1 MKKKR
6 IRLSELALAA
16 EAFVTKGDPEACVP
30 HGNGHINS
38 TFIIP
43 CRDARGRQYRY
54 ILQAINTD
62 VFKNPEWV
70 TENIKKVTDFLKPRA
85 SERRSVMQMVPTVS
99 GEYTYTDKNGC
110 WRMYEFIEDAICL
123 DAPETTEDFYQSA
136 LAFGRFQRD
145 LSDFP
150 AEELKETIPDFHNTP
165 VRYQNFLKALE
176 EDAVGR
182 ASTVRSEVDFL
193 KFRADFYGVLED
205 AREAGVLP
213 LRVTHN
219 DTKLNNVM
227 LDKATR
233 TALCVIDLDTVMPGY
248 SVNDFGDAIRFGANT
263 AAEDEPDLSRVAIN
277 LTLFEAYTKG
287 FLEGCGGR
295 LPLEEAL
302 LLPEGAKMMTL
313 EVAMR
318 FLTDYLQGDVYFKT
332 KYPEHNL
339 IRCRSQLALAA
350 DMEAHWEEMKDIVRA
365 CYKKA

>member
-1 MKKKR
+1 MKSN
-6 IRLSELALAA
+6 IRLSQSAAALDQFAM
-16 EAFVTKGDPEACVP
+16 KGSPEACVP
-30 HGNGHINS
+30 YGNGHINS
-38 TFIIP
+38 TFLIT
-43 CRDARGRQYRY
+43 CKDEHGRQRRY
-54 ILQAINTD
+54 ILQAINTT

-70 TENIKKVTDFLKPRA
+70 TENIKKVTDYLQARTTD
-85 SERRSVMQMVPTVS
+85 RRRVMHMIPTLD
-99 GEYTYTDKNGC
+99 GGYTHTDKNGC

-123 DAPETTEDFYQSA
+123 DAPERAEDFYQSG
-136 LAFGRFQRD
+136 LAFGQFQRD
-145 LSDFP
+145 LSAFP
-150 AEELKETIPDFHNTP
+150 AEELHETIPDFHNTP
-165 VRYQNFLKALE
+165 VRYRNFLKALE
-176 EDAVGR
+176 EDVCGR
-182 ASTVRSEVDFL
+182 AAQVKHETDFL
-193 KFRADFYGVLED
+193 KFREDFYDVLEN
-205 AREAGVLP
+205 AREAGELP

-227 LDKATR
+227 LDKDTR

-277 LTLFEAYTKG
+277 LNMFEAYTKG

-295 LPLEEAL
+295 LPKEEVM

-350 DMEAHWEEMKDIVRA
+350 DMEAHWDEMKAIVA
-365 CYKKA
+365 SYL

>member
-16 EAFVTKGDPEACVP
+16 EAFVTKGDPEACLP

-38 TFIIP
+38 TFVIP
-43 CRDARGRQYRY
+43 CRDARGHQYRY
-54 ILQAINTD
+54 ILQAINTN
-62 VFKNPEWV
+62 VFKKPEWV
-70 TENIKKVTDFLKPRA
+70 TENIKKVTDFLKTRA
-85 SERRSVMQMVPTVS
+85 TDRRSVMQMVPTVD
-99 GEYTYTDKNGC
+99 GEYTSTDKNGC
-110 WRMYEFIEDAICL
+110 WRMYEFIEGAICL

-176 EDAVGR
+176 EDVVGR
-182 ASTVRSEVDFL
+182 AATVRSEVDFL

-263 AAEDEPDLSRVAIN
+263 AAEDEPDLSRVAID

-295 LPLEEAL
+295 LPLEEAM

-339 IRCRSQLALAA
+339 IRCRSQLALVA
-350 DMEAHWEEMKDIVRA
+350 DMEAHWDEMKDIVKA
-365 CYKKA
+365 CYRKA

>member
-1 MKKKR
+1 MKSN
-6 IRLSELALAA
+6 IRLSQSAAALEQFAM
-16 EAFVTKGDPEACVP
+16 KGLPEAYVP
-30 HGNGHINS
+30 HGHGHINT
-38 TFIIP
+38 TFLIT
-43 CRDARGRQYRY
+43 CRDERGRQYRY
-54 ILQAINTD
+54 VLQAINTN
-62 VFKNPEWV
+62 VFQKPEWV
-70 TENIKKVTDFLKPRA
+70 TENIKKVTDFLQARTTD
-85 SERRSVMQMVPTVS
+85 RRRVMHMVPTLD
-99 GEYTYTDKNGC
+99 GGYTYTDKNGC
-110 WRMYEFIEDAICL
+110 WRMYEFIENAICL
-123 DAPETTEDFYQSA
+123 DAPESPEDFYQA
-136 LAFGRFQRD
+136 GLAFGQFQRD
-145 LSDFP
+145 LSEFP
-150 AEELKETIPDFHNTP
+150 AEELNETIPNFHNTP

-176 EDAVGR
+176 EDVCGR
-182 ASTVRSEVDFL
+182 ASQVKHEVDFL
-193 KFRADFYGVLED
+193 KFRENFYNVLEE
-205 AREAGVLP
+205 AREAGTLP

-277 LTLFEAYTKG
+277 LTMFEAYAKG

-295 LPLEEAL
+295 LPLEEVM

-332 KYPEHNL
+332 KYPEHNI

-350 DMEAHWEEMKDIVRA
+350 DMEAHWDEMKAIVRR
-365 CYKKA
+365 CYGK

>member
-1 MKKKR
+1 MKTN
-6 IRLSELALAA
+6 IRLSQSAAALEQFAM
-16 EAFVTKGDPEACVP
+16 KGSPEAYVP
-30 HGNGHINS
+30 YGNGHINT
-38 TFIIP
+38 TFLIT
-43 CRDARGRQYRY
+43 CKDERGHQHRY
-54 ILQAINTD
+54 VLQAINTN
-62 VFKNPEWV
+62 VFKTPEWV
-70 TENIKKVTDFLKPRA
+70 TENIKKVTDYLQ
-85 SERRSVMQMVPTVS
+85 ERTTDRRRVMHMIPTLE
-99 GEYTYTDKNGC
+99 GGYTHTDANGC

-123 DAPETTEDFYQSA
+123 DAPESAEDFYQA
-136 LAFGRFQRD
+136 GLAFGQFQRD
-145 LSDFP
+145 LSEFP
-150 AEELKETIPDFHNTP
+150 AEELHETIPDFHNTP

-176 EDAVGR
+176 EDVCGR
-182 ASTVRSEVDFL
+182 AAQVKHEVDFL
-193 KFRADFYGVLED
+193 KFRADFYSVLEE
-205 AREAGVLP
+205 AREAGTLP

-227 LDKATR
+227 LDKSTR

-277 LTLFEAYTKG
+277 LTMYEAYAKG
-287 FLEGCGGR
+287 FLAGCGGR
-295 LPLEEAL
+295 LPLEEVM

-350 DMEAHWEEMKDIVRA
+350 DMEAHWDEMKAIVRR
-365 CYKKA
+365 CYEKG